1 MASSTPTTAD
11 VQTKSTF
18 CRVCHASCPMEVDVV
33 DNRVIAV
40 RGVMDDPLFEG
51 YTCIKGRQLPD
62 QMADPNRLRAPLRRR
77 PDGTFEETSSPEALD
92 EIAAELR
99 RIIDTYGP
107 RAVASYT
114 GTGGYQ
120 NSVAVGA
127 ARSFHQGIDSVSFY
141 TSVTIDQ
148 PAKGLAMYRLGG
160 WEAGYHSF
168 TDSDVHMAIG
178 YNSMVSSYAPLGGLQ
193 GTNPFVVMRRRKADG
208 MKLIVIDPR
217 RTELASFA
225 DIHLQI
231 RPGED
236 PTLLAG
242 MIRIVLDEGLQDHEF
257 CERWVSQLDELAAGV
272 DGFTLDVV
280 AERCQLDPDDV
291 LAATRMFAAGPK
303 GVAGTGTG
311 PNMAAHS
318 SLTEHL
324 TVVLNTIL
332 GRVNREGDLLENGL
346 LLYPEM
352 PVRAQVTP
360 PRPPTN
366 GPPSRIRGL
375 RGYRGEMPTAA
386 LAEEILTP
394 GEGRIRALIVSGG
407 NPAVAFPDQELTL
420 QALAD
425 LELLVVI
432 DHRMTPTAEFAH
444 YVIAPTL
451 SLERADVPH
460 LMDRWFR
467 QPYTNYTEPV
477 VERDG
482 DVLNEWEVFWEL
494 ASRPRQRPAVAGRIS
509 GHVRAPE
516 HRRDHR
522 SDLRRV
528 ADAPRRGPPNRARCT
543 PTCAMVAQPADDRCH
558 REVHAGSRR
567 LHGPNSPSSSRN
579 RRRCSATSTCPTTRS
594 VWSAGVSSTCSTRRH
609 RAARSR
615 RKGTTNPAYMHPD
628 DVSELRSPPATSS
641 RSRRRAPRSWAV
653 VEPSDDIKRGVISMA
668 HSWGGRR
675 SPTRKY
681 ATSGRRRAGSCRPT
695 GHDPVTGMVVSS
707 AIPVAVSKVGCPHDD
722 QRDRRRRT
730 PRVDTAVR
738 AVPEPTELDHH
749 GTHGSPTGTE
759 SPAGSSPTSTRTPP
773 TRSTTPSPCPSTTT
787 STRSLG
793 ARGRSALPQRPV
805 VVGDERARSRA
816 RFVPLDRRHRRAG
829 A

>member
-1 MASSTPTTAD
+1 MTSTTPAPTGELKT
-11 VQTKSTF
+11 TTTF

-33 DNRVIAV
+33 DNRVVAV

-51 YTCIKGRQLPD
+51 YTCIKGRQIPD

-77 PDGTFEETSSPEALD
+77 PDGTFEQIDSAEALD
-92 EIAAELR
+92 EIATELR
-99 RIIDTYGP
+99 RIIDTHGP

-120 NSVAVGA
+120 NSVAVPV
-127 ARSFHQGIDSVSFY
+127 ARAFHQGIDSVSFY

-148 PAKGLAMYRLGG
+148 PAKGLAMLRLGG
-160 WEAGYHSF
+160 WEAGYHNF

-178 YNSMVSSYAPLGGLQ
+178 YNSMVSSYAPIGGLQ
-193 GTNPFVVMRRRKADG
+193 GTNPFVVMRRRKAEG

-217 RTELASFA
+217 RTELAGFA

-257 CERWVSQLDELAAGV
+257 CDRWVSQMGELTEAV
-272 DGFTLDVV
+272 DGFTLDYV
-280 AERCQLDPDDV
+280 AERCQLDADDIV
-291 LAATRMFAAGPK
+291 AATRLFAAGPR
-303 GVAGTGTG
+303 GTAGTGTG

-332 GRVNREGDLLENGL
+332 GRVNREGDLIENGL

-352 PVRAQVTP
+352 PHRAQATA
-360 PRPPTN
+360 PRAPAS
-366 GPPSRIRGL
+366 GPPSRLRNL

-407 NPAVAFPDQELTL
+407 NPAVAFPNHELTL
-420 QALAD
+420 EALAD

-432 DHRMTPTAEFAH
+432 DYRMTATAEFAD

-451 SLERADVPH
+451 ALERADVPH

-467 QPYTNYTEPV
+467 LPYTNYTDPV

-494 ASRPRQRPAVAGRIS
+494 ASRLGSTLPLPGGSPDMAVRPSTDEII
-509 GHVRAPE
+509 E
-516 HRRDHR
+516 R
-522 SDLRRV
+522 SY
-528 ADAPRRGPPNRARCT
+528 
-543 PTCAMVAQPADDRCH
+543 
-558 REVHAGSRR
+558 AGSRMSLDDVR
-567 LHGPNSPSSSRN
+567 AN
-579 RRRCSATSTCPTTRS
+579 RRKVHPDLRLVVEPADPACTTKFTPAPEDFMAELAQLRAEPAPMLGDIDVSAYPFRLVSRRLKHVLNSTGTELP
-594 VWSAGVSSTCSTRRH
+594 AL
-609 RAARSR
+609 A

-628 DVSELRSPPATSS
+628 DVAELDMVGGDLVEITSPSG
-641 RSRRRAPRSWAV
+641 RLIGV
-653 VEPSDDIKRGVISMA
+653 VEPAEDVKRGVISMA
-668 HSWGGRR
+668 HSWGGTSLTDEKVRDIGT
-675 SPTRKY
+675 PTSRLVSVD
-681 ATSGRRRAGSCRPT
+681 A

-707 AIPVAVSKVGCPHDD
+707 AIPVAVAKVL
-722 QRDRRRRT
+722 
-730 PRVDTAVR
+730 
-738 AVPEPTELDHH
+738 EP
-749 GTHGSPTGTE
+749 
-759 SPAGSSPTSTRTPP
+759 A
-773 TRSTTPSPCPSTTT
+773 
-787 STRSLG
+787 
-793 ARGRSALPQRPV
+793 
-805 VVGDERARSRA
+805 
-816 RFVPLDRRHRRAG
+816 
-829 A
+829 

>member
-1 MASSTPTTAD
+1 MASTPPTAD
-11 VQTKSTF
+11 LETKATF

-51 YTCIKGRQLPD
+51 YTCIKGRQIPD
-62 QMADPNRLRAPLRRR
+62 QMSDPKRLRAPLRRR
-77 PDGTFEETSSPEALD
+77 PDGTFEQVGSAEALD
-92 EIAAELR
+92 EIAVELR

-120 NSVAVGA
+120 NSVAVPT
-127 ARSFHQGIDSVSFY
+127 ARAFHQGIDSVSFY

-148 PAKGLAMYRLGG
+148 PAKGLAMLRLGG
-160 WEAGYHSF
+160 WEAGYHNF

-178 YNSMVSSYAPLGGLQ
+178 YNSMVSSYAPIGGLQ
-193 GTNPFVVMRRRKADG
+193 GTNPFVVMRRRKAEG
-208 MKLIVIDPR
+208 MKLIVVDPR
-217 RTELASFA
+217 RTELAGFA

-257 CERWVSQLDELAAGV
+257 CDRWVSQLGELTEAV
-272 DGFTLDVV
+272 DGFTLDYV
-280 AERCQLDPDDV
+280 AERCQLDADDIV
-291 LAATRMFAAGPK
+291 AATRLFAAGPR
-303 GVAGTGTG
+303 GTAGTGTG

-332 GRVNREGDLLENGL
+332 GRVNREGDLIENGL

-352 PVRAQVTP
+352 PHRAQATA
-360 PRPPTN
+360 PRAPAS
-366 GPPSRIRGL
+366 GPPSRLRNL

-407 NPAVAFPDQELTL
+407 NPAVAFPNHELTL
-420 QALAD
+420 EALAD

-432 DHRMTPTAEFAH
+432 DYRMTPTAEFAD

-451 SLERADVPH
+451 ALERADVPH

-467 QPYTNYTEPV
+467 QPYTNYTDPV

-494 ASRPRQRPAVAGRIS
+494 ASRLGSTLPLPGGSPDMTTRPSTDEII
-509 GHVRAPE
+509 
-516 HRRDHR
+516 DR
-522 SDLRRV
+522 SY
-528 ADAPRRGPPNRARCT
+528 
-543 PTCAMVAQPADDRCH
+543 
-558 REVHAGSRR
+558 AGSRMPLDEVR
-567 LHGPNSPSSSRN
+567 AN
-579 RRRCSATSTCPTTRS
+579 RRQVHPDLRLVVEPADPSCTTKFTPAPEDFMAELAALRAEPAPMLGDIDVSAYPFRLVSRRLKHVLNSTGTELPGL
-594 VWSAGVSSTCSTRRH
+594 A
-609 RAARSR
+609 

-628 DVSELRSPPATSS
+628 DVAELGMVGGDLVEITSVS
-641 RSRRRAPRSWAV
+641 GSLIGV
-653 VEPSDDIKRGVISMA
+653 VEPADDVKRGVISMA
-668 HSWGGRR
+668 HSWGGRSLTDEKVR
-675 SPTRKY
+675 DIGTPTSRLVSVD
-681 ATSGRRRAGSCRPT
+681 A

-707 AIPVAVSKVGCPHDD
+707 AIPVAVSK
-722 QRDRRRRT
+722 
-730 PRVDTAVR
+730 AE
-738 AVPEPTELDHH
+738 EP
-749 GTHGSPTGTE
+749 
-759 SPAGSSPTSTRTPP
+759 A
-773 TRSTTPSPCPSTTT
+773 
-787 STRSLG
+787 
-793 ARGRSALPQRPV
+793 
-805 VVGDERARSRA
+805 
-816 RFVPLDRRHRRAG
+816 
-829 A
+829 